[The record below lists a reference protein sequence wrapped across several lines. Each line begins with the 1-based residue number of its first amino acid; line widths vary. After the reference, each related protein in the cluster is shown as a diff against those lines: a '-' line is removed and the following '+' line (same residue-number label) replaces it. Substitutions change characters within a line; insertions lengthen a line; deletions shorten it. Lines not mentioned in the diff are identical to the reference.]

1 MTFQPPF
8 TLEVPL
14 DENITFSEKQEQFL
28 EQLTNEY
35 RKAAKKVNEKERG
48 FYPQELEI
56 LNDQRFFT
64 LGDPQNYRSVFRKV
78 FPFGAIAA
86 GATLV
91 IAHNIV
97 AFTEM
102 TRVYATCI
110 TNVIDYRPIPYVSVV
125 NVNQQIG
132 LVVTAAN
139 INILNG
145 AGAPPITSGI
155 CVLEFLKT

>member
-8 TLEVPL
+8 TLEPPL
-14 DENITFSEKQEQFL
+14 DENISFSADWDQFL
-28 EQLTNEY
+28 EQITNEY
-35 RKAAKKVNEKERG
+35 RKAAKKINEKERG

-56 LNDQRFFT
+56 INDQQFFT
-64 LGDPQNYRSVFRKV
+64 NGNPQAYRGVFRKV

-91 IAHNIV
+91 IAHNIA

-102 TRVYATCI
+102 TNIYGTCI
-110 TNVIDYRPIPYVSVV
+110 TNVVDYRPIPYVSVV

-139 INILNG
+139 INVING
-145 AGAPPITSGI
+145 AGAAPITSGMI
-155 CVLEFLKT
+155 ILEFLKT

>member
-14 DENITFSEKQEQFL
+14 DENISFAEEKESFL

-35 RKAAKKVNEKERG
+35 RKAAKKINEKERA
-48 FYPQELEI
+48 FYPQEYEI

-64 LGDPQNYRSVFRKV
+64 AGDPQNYRNVFRKV
-78 FPFGAIAA
+78 FPLGAVAA
-86 GATLV
+86 GATAAIV
-91 IAHNIV
+91 HNIA

-102 TRVYATCI
+102 TRIYGTCI
-110 TNVIDYRPIPYVSVV
+110 TNVVDYRPIPFASVT
-125 NVNQQIG
+125 NVNQQIQII
-132 LVVTAAN
+132 VTAAN
-139 INILNG
+139 INVTNG

-155 CVLEFLKT
+155 IVIEFLKQ